1 MPSKSDQ
8 IYYSIDEQ
16 PEACARAVAGLV
28 KADTFVYPRRLEAPM
43 LEVIKIIG
51 MSFLEGFI
59 LDLMNGKPPAA

>member
-1 MPSKSDQ
+1 MSPKNDQ

-16 PEACARAVAGLV
+16 PEECARAVAGLV
-28 KADTFVYPRRLEAPM
+28 KADTSVYPRRSEVPI

-59 LDLMNGKPPAA
+59 VDLINSKSPLA

>member
-16 PEACARAVAGLV
+16 PEECARAVAGLV
-28 KADTFVYPRRLEAPM
+28 KADISIPPPRLNVPI
-43 LEVIKIIG
+43 LEVIKLIG

-59 LDLMNGKPPAA
+59 LDIVNSKPPVA